1 MSLTTDVLNFWF
13 GDADLSQNME
23 QREIWF
29 RSTPEFD
36 AAIKENFLDA
46 YEQAAKNE
54 LDQLMETAEGS
65 LALIILMDQF
75 PRNLFR
81 GSAQSF
87 ATDMKAR
94 SVSDHMLDRG
104 FDQQFGDWPRIFVYL
119 PFEHSEILAD
129 QEKGVPLTQAVGLE
143 SPAQAAADH
152 RDVIARFGR
161 FPHRNQIMG
170 RDNTPEEDEY
180 MKNPPGWGK
189 TAAER
194 EEMENSMEIGK

>member
-13 GDADLSQNME
+13 GDADLSRNME

-36 AAIKENFLDA
+36 AAIKEKFLTA
-46 YEQAAKNE
+46 YEQAARNE

-87 ATDMKAR
+87 ATDGKAR
-94 SVSDHMLDRG
+94 GVSDHMLDRG
-104 FDQQFGDWPRIFVYL
+104 FDQKFGDWPRIFVYL

-129 QEKGVPLTQAVGLE
+129 QEKSVPLTLAVGLE

-152 RDVIARFGR
+152 RGVIARFGR

-170 RDNTPEEDEY
+170 RANTPEEDEY
-180 MKNPPGWGK
+180 MKNPPEWGK
-189 TAAER
+189 SAAER
-194 EEMENSMEIGK
+194 EKMENDK